1 MKSETQKGQEI
12 LDFQI
17 SKRILQNKL
26 TSAKFDISRAT
37 LLQTLNSFSTKL
49 NLKNKQFTSIP
60 FMTARSSIGRKDLSQ
75 IDQQKGSFYLE
86 KSPFL
91 SLEGTPSNQ
100 QKKKKSELQIQ
111 IEKDGK
117 FKLVIEP
124 NNYVQVPQ
132 NSHRYN
138 TSLSQTQKSHFMPKR
153 KFSHEE
159 RQNKKNNDSQKHS
172 LQQLNKT
179 QTSNHFTINAS
190 PSNTSYNNNNGA
202 IQIIQD
208 FHSQNSRINSENNF
222 KNPYLLNTEEFQP
235 DFQKNLTER
244 LTDKEKNMFEKSQRL
259 QDTSQKL
266 NKVTQNDT
274 QQIEE
279 KLHSY
284 LSYLGQNFKNESSSK
299 RVFKNHHK
307 QYKEQTLKT
316 FYSDLQN
323 ELSESKQKK
332 VIVPKLQK
340 FAKKVQNLNSIMNF
354 MDKKYQKEKELQI
367 KKKKLLED
375 AKNINTDFFNF
386 DSIIQNFCYNL
397 QQFIQLNRNKAISTK
412 KIQKLYGFNQIIKNI
427 TFDDLSGELRS
438 EFNPAIIHSSIKQ
451 MLNIQEPQIKKQSE
465 SLQVH
470 QVASLGKI
478 KKKNELSKQEI
489 LKSIYYFNKTLEE
502 INNEKITE
510 NRNNQV
516 AVAKQEAEIIQQ
528 KLQDLVL
535 QNRVNSIDKK
545 GIFQE
550 LKKGIVYN
558 NGNPFYRSSIPLNN
572 TILKSEK
579 SNGQFDLIMFKNRYQ
594 STCIDNICD
603 QFQQF

>member
-1 MKSETQKGQEI
+1 MKSETQKSEEI

-26 TSAKFDISRAT
+26 TSTKFDISRAT
-37 LLQTLNSFSTKL
+37 LLSTLNSCSTKL
-49 NLKNKQFTSIP
+49 DLKNEQFKSMP
-60 FMTARSSIGRKDLSQ
+60 FMTARNTNGCKDLGQ
-75 IDQQKGSFYLE
+75 LDQQKRSFYLE

-100 QKKKKSELQIQ
+100 QKKKKIELQIQ

-117 FKLVIEP
+117 FKLKIEP
-124 NNYVQVPQ
+124 NNYTQDPKY
-132 NSHRYN
+132 SHRYN
-138 TSLSQTQKSHFMPKR
+138 TSLSQTQKSPFMPKR

-172 LQQLNKT
+172 LQLLNKT
-179 QTSNHFTINAS
+179 QISNNFTINAS
-190 PSNTSYNNNNGA
+190 PNNSSYNNTGA
-202 IQIIQD
+202 IKIIQD
-208 FHSQNSRINSENNF
+208 FCSNNSRMTSEHNF
-222 KNPYLLNTEEFQP
+222 KNPYLLNSEEIQT
-235 DFQKNLTER
+235 DFQKNLSER
-244 LTDKEKNMFEKSQRL
+244 FTDKEKNMFTKSQRL

-266 NKVTQNDT
+266 YQVTQNDS
-274 QQIEE
+274 QQTDE

-284 LSYLGQNFKNESSSK
+284 LSYLGQNFKTENSSK
-299 RVFKNHHK
+299 RIFKNHHK
-307 QYKEQTLKT
+307 QYKEQALKT
-316 FYSDLQN
+316 FYCDLQSQ
-323 ELSESKQKK
+323 LSESKQKK
-332 VIVPKLQK
+332 IIVPKLQK

-354 MDKKYQKEKELQI
+354 MDKKYKKEKELQI

-386 DSIIQNFCYNL
+386 DSIVQNFCYNL
-397 QQFIQLNRNKAISTK
+397 QQFISLNRNKTISTK
-412 KIQKLYGFNQIIKNI
+412 KITKLYGFNQIIKNI
-427 TFDDLSGELRS
+427 TFDDLTGELRS
-438 EFNPAIIHSSIKQ
+438 EFTPSIIHFSINQ
-451 MLNIQEPQIKKQSE
+451 MLNIQEPQIKKHPE
-465 SLQVH
+465 ALLVTN
-470 QVASLGKI
+470 LGKI
-478 KKKNELSKQEI
+478 KVKNELSKQEI
-489 LKSIYYFNKTLEE
+489 IKSIYYFNKTLEE

-528 KLQDLVL
+528 KLQDLIL

-558 NGNPFYRSSIPLNN
+558 SGNPFYRSSIPLNN

-594 STCIDNICD
+594 STCIDNICE
-603 QFQQF
+603 QFQQI

>member
-1 MKSETQKGQEI
+1 MKSETQKSEET

-37 LLQTLNSFSTKL
+37 LLSTLNSFSTKL
-49 NLKNKQFTSIP
+49 DFKNTQFKQIP
-60 FMTARSSIGRKDLSQ
+60 YMTARNSYCRKDLNQ
-75 IDQQKGSFYLE
+75 VDLQKSSFYLE

-100 QKKKKSELQIQ
+100 QQKRKKTELQIQ

-117 FKLVIEP
+117 FKLMIEP
-124 NNYVQVPQ
+124 INYTQDPKYSQ
-132 NSHRYN
+132 RQN
-138 TSLSQTQKSHFMPKR
+138 TSLSQTQQSPFMPKR
-153 KFSHEE
+153 NFSHEE
-159 RQNKKNNDSQKHS
+159 RQNKKNKDSQKHS

-179 QTSNHFTINAS
+179 QSSNNFTINAS
-190 PSNTSYNNNNGA
+190 PSNTSYNNTGA

-208 FHSQNSRINSENNF
+208 FHNNNSRITSENNF
-222 KNPYLLNTEEFQP
+222 KNPYLLNSQEIQP

-244 LTDKEKNMFEKSQRL
+244 LTDREKNMFIKSQRL
-259 QDTSQKL
+259 KDASQRL
-266 NKVTQNDT
+266 YQVTQSDN

-284 LSYLGQNFKNESSSK
+284 LSYLGQNFKTESSSK
-299 RVFKNHHK
+299 RIFKNNHK
-307 QYKEQTLKT
+307 QYKEQSLKT
-316 FYSDLQN
+316 FYCDLQS
-323 ELSESKQKK
+323 ELSESKKKK

-354 MDKKYQKEKELQI
+354 MDKKYIREKELQI

-386 DSIIQNFCYNL
+386 DSIIQTFCYNL
-397 QQFIQLNRNKAISTK
+397 QQFISLNRNKSICTK
-412 KIQKLYGFNQIIKNI
+412 KISKLYGFNQIIKNI
-427 TFDDLSGELRS
+427 TFDDVSGELRS
-438 EFNPAIIHSSIKQ
+438 EFSPSIIHFSINQ
-451 MLNIQEPQIKKQSE
+451 MLNIQDAQTKKKSE
-465 SLQVH
+465 SLQVI
-470 QVASLGKI
+470 QVANLGKI
-478 KKKNELSKQEI
+478 KKKNDLSKQEI

-502 INNEKITE
+502 VNNEKITE

-528 KLQDLVL
+528 KLQDLIL

-558 NGNPFYRSSIPLNN
+558 SGNPFYRQSIPLNS
-572 TILKSEK
+572 TILNSEK

-594 STCIDNICD
+594 STCIDNICE
-603 QFQQF
+603 QFQQI